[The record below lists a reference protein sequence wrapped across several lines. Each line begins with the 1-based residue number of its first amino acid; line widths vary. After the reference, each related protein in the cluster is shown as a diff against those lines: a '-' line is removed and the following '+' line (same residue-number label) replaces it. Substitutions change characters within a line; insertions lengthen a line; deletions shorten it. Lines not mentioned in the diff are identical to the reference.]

1 MQSFTR
7 RITAVLDHRPIQE
20 PNLEK
25 AIKVAAVIQGLRYAW
40 SPETDTWVVR
50 DDPEMTAVLQGRVFP
65 TIKLTKTLEMIFEC
79 AKELPVPRTDEVL
92 EMYAFYSREK
102 NIFQN
107 GMCENLAYIRK
118 KSDMTEGMRRQ
129 IIKKERVHIMH
140 TLVDAGV
147 IDSITFR
154 KLVG

>member
-1 MQSFTR
+1 MQTFTK

-25 AIKVAAVIQGLRYAW
+25 AIKVASVIQGLRYAW
-40 SPETDTWVVR
+40 SPETETWVVR

-65 TIKLTKTLEMIFEC
+65 TIRLTKTLLMIFDC

-92 EMYAFYSREK
+92 ELYAFFMREK

-107 GMCENLAYIRK
+107 GMCESLAYIRK
-118 KSDMTEGMRRQ
+118 KSDMTEGLRRQ
-129 IIKKERVHIMH
+129 IVKKERVHIMH

-147 IDSITFR
+147 IDSVTFR

>member
-7 RITAVLDHRPIQE
+7 RISNVLDHRPIQE

-25 AIKVAAVIQGLRYAW
+25 AIKVASVIQGLRYAW
-40 SPETDTWVVR
+40 SPETDEWIVK

-65 TIKLTKTLEMIFEC
+65 TIKLTKILLMIFDN
-79 AKELPVPRTDEVL
+79 AKELPVPRTDEVMEL
-92 EMYAFYSREK
+92 YSFFVREK

-107 GMCENLAYIRK
+107 GMCESLSYIRK
-118 KSDMTEGMRRQ
+118 KNDMTEGMRRQ
-129 IIKKERVHIMH
+129 IIKKERIHIMH

>member
-1 MQSFTR
+1 MQAFTR

-20 PNLEK
+20 SNLEK
-25 AIKVAAVIQGLRYAW
+25 AIKIASVIQCLRYAW

-65 TIKLTKTLEMIFEC
+65 TIKLTKILIMIFDC
-79 AKELPVPRTDEVL
+79 AKELPVPRTDEVMEL
-92 EMYAFYSREK
+92 YAFFSREK

-107 GMCENLAYIRK
+107 GMCESLSYIRK
-118 KSDMTEGMRRQ
+118 KNDMTEGMRRQ

-147 IDSITFR
+147 IDSTTFR